1 MSNSKSEPNS
11 NQNKVHP
18 DPNPAAITSFVAPL
32 SSEINSDASTN
43 GFKRK
48 NSCLAEVS
56 SYSRSAPARSDP
68 PAKAN
73 PRRLSFADEKGKN
86 LAEIKFAEK
95 LHYSKD
101 TDSMGN
107 VAKQPKSCC
116 TIS

>member
-1 MSNSKSEPNS
+1 MSNSNSEPSS

-18 DPNPAAITSFVAPL
+18 DPNPAANRSFVAPL
-32 SSEINSDASTN
+32 QSELKSGESTN
-43 GFKRK
+43 GIKRK

-56 SYSRSAPARSDP
+56 SYSRTASAREPT
-68 PAKAN
+68 AKAN
-73 PRRLSFADEKGKN
+73 PRRLSFADEQGKN